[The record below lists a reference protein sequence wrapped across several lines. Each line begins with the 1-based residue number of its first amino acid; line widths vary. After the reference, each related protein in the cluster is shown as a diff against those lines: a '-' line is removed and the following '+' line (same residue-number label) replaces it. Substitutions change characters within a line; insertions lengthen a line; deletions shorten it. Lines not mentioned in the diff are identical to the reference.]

1 MPNLSGR
8 SAENRVE
15 FAIKCLSLPAICRF
29 AVNTIDLIVCLVLAL
44 AVWNGW
50 RKGFIVQAGSLVALV
65 VGLWLAVRFGK
76 PVGEW
81 LHFDPLVRS
90 AGGFIVLLLGCI
102 LLVAIVGR
110 MLKRLSRFVGFGW
123 LDTLLGVGLSILK
136 YMLVVSVLFAAFEKL
151 NVDYWLVDS
160 RTIETSRSYRPVLR
174 LSGLIF
180 PYAERLGEQLPQAD
194 EKQDA

>member
-1 MPNLSGR
+1 
-8 SAENRVE
+8 
-15 FAIKCLSLPAICRF
+15 
-29 AVNTIDLIVCLVLAL
+29 
-44 AVWNGW
+44 
-50 RKGFIVQAGSLVALV
+50 
-65 VGLWLAVRFGK
+65 
-76 PVGEW
+76 
-81 LHFDPLVRS
+81 
-90 AGGFIVLLLGCI
+90 
-102 LLVAIVGR
+102 
-110 MLKRLSRFVGFGW
+110 MLKRLSRFAGFGW

-151 NVDYWLVDS
+151 NVGYWLVDS